1 MKVPRTLA
9 IISETLDWFKYQF
22 DSITKIGIRIL
33 VELLKVKQVTKES
46 SLSPF
51 IIIIMII
58 VIILSVSIMIFVIM
72 FVFVLTM
79 NLGYLVY
86 LTPIQPYSSTRRT
99 IINRCFVP
107 LHLLHLSLTFWTLH
121 IGVS

>member
-9 IISETLDWFKYQF
+9 IISETLDWFKDQF

-33 VELLKVKQVTKES
+33 VEVLKVKQVTKES
-46 SLSPF
+46 SFSPF

-72 FVFVLTM
+72 FVFGTHYEFGLSC
-79 NLGYLVY
+79 LSH
-86 LTPIQPYSSTRRT
+86 PYPT
-99 IINRCFVP
+99 I
-107 LHLLHLSLTFWTLH
+107 LLYKKDNNQ
-121 IGVS
+121 